1 MEIKKSIHF
10 TDSFRKYTLLVV
22 FIASAIRLFIAGTI
36 ELGNDEVYYI
46 LYALFPG
53 LSHFDHPP
61 MVGFVIQLFS
71 LNLTFDSEIFIR
83 LGSVIFS
90 AISTWTI
97 FRIGEKIANSRV
109 GFFSALLF
117 TASIYCSVIAGT
129 FILPDTPQM
138 LFWLLALYYFLNA
151 IPEQT
156 DKKQAGRNIILAG
169 IFTGLGMLSKYT
181 SVYLWLGAGLYIL
194 LFNRKWLLKPSL
206 YISALISV
214 ILFLPVII
222 WNIDNQFISF
232 TFQGERAL
240 ISTIHPEFLLTEILG
255 EFIYNNPINF
265 ILIIIT
271 IIQIIKGQKFCK
283 TESQRYLLL
292 MSIPLIATFWF
303 VALFRR
309 TLPHWTGPAFFPLII
324 LTACRFDNQ
333 QKTIKIPKAIKTSLA
348 LLIFI
353 LLLGWVQ
360 IKTGLIP
367 LQKAGIPDPTL
378 DLYGW
383 DQRGEKF
390 RSIRE
395 EAIAT
400 DLISEK
406 APIIDRR
413 WFPAANYDYYLAKDA
428 GISVLGLN
436 SVGQIHKYAWTNN
449 IRGGF
454 YKGMDAWVLDS
465 SREPQKPVNRYGK
478 YFQNIYCYDTIMV
491 TRSHRTVDTL
501 YVYICT
507 DLKTIPQLG
516 QTIK

>member
-1 MEIKKSIHF
+1 MEIKNSIHF
-10 TDSFRKYTLLVV
+10 NNSFRRNTLLV
-22 FIASAIRLFIAGTI
+22 ILISSIIRLFIAGTT

-46 LYALFPG
+46 LYALFPD

-71 LNLTFDSEIFIR
+71 LNLTFDSELFIR
-83 LGSVIFS
+83 LGSVIFT
-90 AISTWTI
+90 AISTWTT
-97 FRIGEKIANSRV
+97 FRIGEKIGNSRV
-109 GFFSALLF
+109 GFFAALLF

-129 FILPDTPQM
+129 FILPDAPQM
-138 LFWLLALYYFLNA
+138 LFWLLAIYYFLGSV
-151 IPEQT
+151 PEET
-156 DKKQAGRNIILAG
+156 DTKLAVRNIILAG

-181 SVYLWLGAGLYIL
+181 SVYLWVGAGLYIL

-206 YISALISV
+206 YISAMITVALFVPV
-214 ILFLPVII
+214 IL

-240 ISTIHPEFLLTEILG
+240 ASTIQPKFLLTEILG
-255 EFIYNNPINF
+255 EFVYNNPINF

-292 MSIPLIATFWF
+292 MAIPLIATFWF
-303 VALFRR
+303 IAIFRR

-324 LTACRFDNQ
+324 LTACRFDKQ
-333 QKTIKIPKAIKTSLA
+333 WKSVKIPGAIKASL
-348 LLIFI
+348 LLLFFT

-367 LQKAGIPDPTL
+367 LQKNNIPDPTL

-390 RSIRE
+390 RSIRND
-395 EAIAT
+395 AIEK
-400 DLISEK
+400 DLISET

-436 SVGQIHKYAWTNN
+436 SVGQIHKFAWTNN
-449 IRGGF
+449 IRGDF
-454 YKGMDAWVLDS
+454 YKGMDGWVLDS
-465 SREPQKPVNRYGK
+465 SRDPQKPMRRYGR
-478 YFQNIYCYDTIMV
+478 YFQDVYCYDTIMV

-507 DLKTIPQLG
+507 DLKKIPQLG